1 MTFIKY
7 VNILKHSFNILKSIW
22 TALKE
27 FTNSE
32 YLHSHTQT
40 HTQTNTHASTKN
52 RNYIVQIPKKIDF
65 NKETDKPIY
74 QVHVDLRSKNTGN
87 SFQTQI
93 HGPFMKMDHTF
104 INVRLWLQWPKDL
117 QNIINRFQ
125 MLNDSRGPQ
134 VWFYIHDTLEKAIL
148 QGKQMSDRL
157 SGTGKTTNEH
167 DRGFMVVKSFISWV
181 SWQVNECVH
190 VSKLWSIH

>member
-1 MTFIKY
+1 MAFIKY

-22 TALKE
+22 TALKK

-32 YLHSHTQT
+32 YLYSHTQR

-74 QVHVDLRSKNTGN
+74 QAHVDLCSKNTGN

-93 HGPFMKMDHTF
+93 HGPFMKMDQTF

-117 QNIINRFQ
+117 HNIMNRFQ
-125 MLNDSRGPQ
+125 MLNDRRGPQ
-134 VWFYIHDTLEKAIL
+134 HGCIYMTLWNRQHCRERK
-148 QGKQMSDRL
+148 GVTGM
-157 SGTGKTTNEH
+157 TGKTEWLQMNMTDFYGGEKFH
-167 DRGFMVVKSFISWV
+167 FMSMIASTWVCTGVKT
-181 SWQVNECVH
+181 
-190 VSKLWSIH
+190 